1 MVSPG
6 RVLVAGGVDEAGIVL
21 SSVGVFDVDNG
32 TWHQMPDMNEVSSV
46 HIKVARDHK
55 FTTKIRSLFGMKLT

>member
-21 SSVGVFDVDNG
+21 SSVGVFDVANG

-46 HIKVARDHK
+46 HIKLAQGQIT
-55 FTTKIRSLFGMKLT
+55 F